1 MSFWD
6 NVKKIAQPYADD
18 EYDDYDDTE
27 DIFEE
32 SRNSRRTPPPVPS
45 ADPASSTATI
55 PEDRAAGSK
64 VISSGANKPGV
75 VLFRPISF
83 QDAVRAANELRE
95 RKAVIINL
103 ENVDKNVARRVVDFL
118 SGCSYALDGQVKK
131 IAQGSYLFCPH
142 SMDVGG
148 DLEGTQPGSEAHY

>member
-6 NVKKIAQPYADD
+6 NVKKIAQPYGDD
-18 EYDDYDDTE
+18 EYDDYDDAE
-27 DIFEE
+27 DLFES
-32 SRNSRRTPPPVPS
+32 SRPSRRTPPVPA
-45 ADPASSTATI
+45 ADSGETAVPA

-64 VISSGANKPGV
+64 VISSGSNKPGV

-83 QDAVRAANELRE
+83 QDAVRAADELRE
-95 RKAVIINL
+95 RKAVIVNL

-131 IAQGSYLFCPH
+131 IAQGTYLFCPH
-142 SMDVGG
+142 SMDIAG
-148 DLEGTQPGSEAHY
+148 DLEGTQPGSDAHY